1 MFHHPAQGLQVGI
14 GPQLLEESI
23 QVLRFK
29 GQLHVVGLGVNL
41 RPGESRQPVEVLLKG
56 EPAGKGEIPAVVL
69 VELQAEKVLIKGP
82 GSATE
87 RTVVNAFIG
96 YLLLCVFPILQGSRG
111 NGNLN
116 FREEL
121 RLLDGVPVVD
131 LIELKGGS
139 RQGQA
144 MGGGVGQDLLDPGA
158 VLLVAALVEI
168 G

>member
-82 GSATE
+82 G
-87 RTVVNAFIG
+87 
-96 YLLLCVFPILQGSRG
+96 C
-111 NGNLN
+111 
-116 FREEL
+116 
-121 RLLDGVPVVD
+121 VD
-131 LIELKGGS
+131 LRHGEDGGECFH
-139 RQGQA
+139 RVPPAVCFPHFTGK
-144 MGGGVGQDLLDPGA
+144 PGKWQP
-158 VLLVAALVEI
+158 EFP
-168 G
+168 